1 VTDQPQHILDGYKV
15 LDFTQVLA
23 GPTTTR
29 LMVELGA
36 EVIKLELAPTGDFA
50 RFLPWRHES
59 GRSAYHVQQNRGKKS
74 LCLDAKSEAGREI
87 IRGLISEVDV
97 VIENFAP
104 GTIGRLGFPWE
115 TVHEINPRAVMCSL
129 SAFGQTGPLAN
140 LPGYDYIA
148 QAYAAVTQMI
158 GDPDRAP
165 AFPVLGIG
173 DVMTGVHAAA
183 AIGFALLFREKTGR
197 GQYIDIS
204 LLDSYFHCHEVN
216 IQIYSATKG
225 EVEPTRSGSHHYAVC
240 PLGLFK
246 GKDRYMFII
255 ALDHQWPHL
264 CKAMGRPELVDDP
277 RYDTNVKRTEKI
289 GEVAAIIEEW
299 LAGTPDD
306 EAALRRLEECR
317 VPCAPVLSIAEAV
330 AHPHLRERQTIRR
343 IEDRIL
349 GELDIPGMPLRFS
362 EFPRLLDLE
371 APLLGEHNADVLGRH
386 LGYEAGKI
394 AELEAAGVLQHG
406 DV

>member
-1 VTDQPQHILDGYKV
+1 MEAPQHILDGYKV

-36 EVIKLELAPTGDFA
+36 EVVKLELAPGGDFA
-50 RFLPWRHES
+50 RSLPWKHET

-74 LCLDAKSEAGREI
+74 LCIDAKSEEGREVI
-87 IRGLISEVDV
+87 KGLISQVDV

-104 GTIGRLGFPWE
+104 GTIERLGFPWE
-115 TVHEINPRAVMCSL
+115 KVKEINPRAIMCSI
-129 SAFGQTGPLAN
+129 SAFGQGGPLTN

-148 QAYAAVTQMI
+148 QAYAGVTHMI

-165 AFPVLGIG
+165 SFPLLGIG

-197 GQYIDIS
+197 GQYVDIS

-216 IQIYSATKG
+216 VEIYSATKG
-225 EVEPTRSGSHHYAVC
+225 EYEPKRAGSHHYAVC

-246 GKDRYMFII
+246 GKDTYMFII

-264 CKAMGRPELVDDP
+264 CKAMNRNDLITDP
-277 RYDTNVKRTEKI
+277 RYDTNVKRVEKI
-289 GEVAAIIEEW
+289 SEVAAIIEEW

-306 EAALRRLEECR
+306 ETALKRLEECR

-330 AHPHLRERQTIRR
+330 AHPHLRERKTIRKV
-343 IEDRIL
+343 EDEII
-349 GELDIPGMPLRFS
+349 GELEIPGMPLRFS
-362 EFPRLLDLE
+362 EFPELLDLH
-371 APLLGEHNADVLGRH
+371 APYLGEHNEEILDRY
-386 LGYEAGKI
+386 LGYGKDKI
-394 AELEAAGVLQHG
+394 ADLVRSGVLHRG
-406 DV
+406 DT

>member
-1 VTDQPQHILDGYKV
+1 MEAPQHILDGYKI

-36 EVIKLELAPTGDFA
+36 EVVKLELAPGGDFA
-50 RFLPWRHES
+50 RSLPWKHET

-74 LCLDAKSEAGREI
+74 LCIDAKSEEGREVI
-87 IRGLISEVDV
+87 KGLISQVDV

-104 GTIGRLGFPWE
+104 GTIERLGFPWE
-115 TVHEINPRAVMCSL
+115 TVKEINPRAIMCSI
-129 SAFGQTGPLAN
+129 SAFGQGGPLTN

-148 QAYAAVTQMI
+148 QAYAGVTHMI

-165 AFPVLGIG
+165 SFPLLGIG

-197 GQYIDIS
+197 GQYVDIS

-216 IQIYSATKG
+216 VEIYSATKG
-225 EVEPTRSGSHHYAVC
+225 EYEPKRAGSHHYAVC

-246 GKDRYMFII
+246 GKDTYMFII

-264 CKAMGRPELVDDP
+264 CKAMNRNDLITDP
-277 RYDTNVKRTEKI
+277 RYDTNVKRVEKI
-289 GEVAAIIEEW
+289 SEVAAIIEEW

-306 EAALRRLEECR
+306 ETALKRLEECR

-330 AHPHLRERQTIRR
+330 AHPHLRERKTIRKV
-343 IEDRIL
+343 EDEII
-349 GELDIPGMPLRFS
+349 GELEIPGMPLRFS
-362 EFPRLLDLE
+362 EFPELLDLH
-371 APLLGEHNADVLGRH
+371 APYLGEHNEEILDRY
-386 LGYEAGKI
+386 LGYGKDKI
-394 AELEAAGVLQHG
+394 ADLVRSGVLHRG
-406 DV
+406 DT

>member
-1 VTDQPQHILDGYKV
+1 MEAPQHILDGYKV

-36 EVIKLELAPTGDFA
+36 EGVKLELAPGGDFA
-50 RFLPWRHES
+50 RSLPWKHET

-74 LCLDAKSEAGREI
+74 LCIDAKSEEGREVI
-87 IRGLISEVDV
+87 KGLISQVDV

-104 GTIGRLGFPWE
+104 GTIERLGFPWE
-115 TVHEINPRAVMCSL
+115 KVKEINPRAIMCSI
-129 SAFGQTGPLAN
+129 SAFGQGGPLTN

-148 QAYAAVTQMI
+148 QAYAGVTHMI

-165 AFPVLGIG
+165 SFPLLGIG

-197 GQYIDIS
+197 GQYVDIS

-216 IQIYSATKG
+216 VEIYSATKG
-225 EVEPTRSGSHHYAVC
+225 EYEPKRAGSHHYAVC

-246 GKDRYMFII
+246 GKDTYMFII

-264 CKAMGRPELVDDP
+264 CKAMNRNDLITDP
-277 RYDTNVKRTEKI
+277 RYDTNVKRVEKI
-289 GEVAAIIEEW
+289 SEVAAIIEEW

-306 EAALRRLEECR
+306 ETALKRLEECR

-330 AHPHLRERQTIRR
+330 AHPHLRERKTIRKV
-343 IEDRIL
+343 EDEII
-349 GELDIPGMPLRFS
+349 GELEIPGMPLRFS
-362 EFPRLLDLE
+362 EFPELLDLH
-371 APLLGEHNADVLGRH
+371 APYLGEHNEEILDRY
-386 LGYEAGKI
+386 LGYG
-394 AELEAAGVLQHG
+394 
-406 DV
+406 

>member
-1 VTDQPQHILDGYKV
+1 MEAPQHILDGYKV

-36 EVIKLELAPTGDFA
+36 EVVKLELAPGGDFA
-50 RFLPWRHES
+50 RSLPWKHET

-74 LCLDAKSEAGREI
+74 LCIDAKSEEGREVI
-87 IRGLISEVDV
+87 KGLISQVDV

-104 GTIGRLGFPWE
+104 GTIERLGFPWE
-115 TVHEINPRAVMCSL
+115 TVNDINPRAIMCSI
-129 SAFGQTGPLAN
+129 SAFGQGGPLTN

-148 QAYAAVTQMI
+148 QAYAGVTHMI

-165 AFPVLGIG
+165 SFPLLGIG

-197 GQYIDIS
+197 GQYVDIS

-216 IQIYSATKG
+216 VEIYSATKG
-225 EVEPTRSGSHHYAVC
+225 EYEPKRAGSHHYAVC

-246 GKDRYMFII
+246 GKDTYMFII

-264 CKAMGRPELVDDP
+264 CKAMNRNDLITDP
-277 RYDTNVKRTEKI
+277 RYDTNVKRVEKI
-289 GEVAAIIEEW
+289 SEVAAIIEEW

-306 EAALRRLEECR
+306 ETALKRLEECR

-330 AHPHLRERQTIRR
+330 AHPHLRERKTIRKV
-343 IEDRIL
+343 EDEII
-349 GELDIPGMPLRFS
+349 GELEIPGMPLRFS
-362 EFPRLLDLE
+362 EFPELLDLH
-371 APLLGEHNADVLGRH
+371 APYLGEHNEEILDRY
-386 LGYEAGKI
+386 LGYGKDKI
-394 AELEAAGVLQHG
+394 ADLVRSGVLHRG
-406 DV
+406 DT

>member
-1 VTDQPQHILDGYKV
+1 MEAPQHILDGYKV

-36 EVIKLELAPTGDFA
+36 EVVKLELAPGGDFA
-50 RFLPWRHES
+50 RSLPWKHET

-74 LCLDAKSEAGREI
+74 LCIDAKSEEGREVI
-87 IRGLISEVDV
+87 KGLISQVDV

-104 GTIGRLGFPWE
+104 GTIERLGFPWE
-115 TVHEINPRAVMCSL
+115 TVKEINPRAIMCSI
-129 SAFGQTGPLAN
+129 SAFGQGGPLTN

-148 QAYAAVTQMI
+148 QAYAGVTHMI

-165 AFPVLGIG
+165 SFPLLGIG

-197 GQYIDIS
+197 GQYVDIS

-216 IQIYSATKG
+216 VEIYSATKG
-225 EVEPTRSGSHHYAVC
+225 EYEPKRAGSHHYAVC

-246 GKDRYMFII
+246 GKDTYMFII

-264 CKAMGRPELVDDP
+264 CKAMNRNDLITDP
-277 RYDTNVKRTEKI
+277 RYDTNVKRVEKI
-289 GEVAAIIEEW
+289 SEVAAIIEEW

-306 EAALRRLEECR
+306 ETALKRLEECR

-330 AHPHLRERQTIRR
+330 AHPHLRERKTIRKV
-343 IEDRIL
+343 EDEII
-349 GELDIPGMPLRFS
+349 GELEIPGMPLRFS
-362 EFPRLLDLE
+362 EFPELLDLH
-371 APLLGEHNADVLGRH
+371 APYLGEHNEEILDRY
-386 LGYEAGKI
+386 LGYGKDKI
-394 AELEAAGVLQHG
+394 ADLVRSGVLHRG
-406 DV
+406 DT

>member
-1 VTDQPQHILDGYKV
+1 MEAPQHILDGYKV

-36 EVIKLELAPTGDFA
+36 EVVKLELAPGGDFA
-50 RFLPWRHES
+50 RSLPWKHET

-74 LCLDAKSEAGREI
+74 LCIDAKSEEGREVI
-87 IRGLISEVDV
+87 KGLISQVDV

-104 GTIGRLGFPWE
+104 GTIERLGFPWE
-115 TVHEINPRAVMCSL
+115 TVKEIKPRAIMCSI
-129 SAFGQTGPLAN
+129 SAFGQGGPLTN

-148 QAYAAVTQMI
+148 QAYAGVTHMI

-165 AFPVLGIG
+165 SFPLLGIG

-197 GQYIDIS
+197 GQYVDIS

-216 IQIYSATKG
+216 VEIYSATKG
-225 EVEPTRSGSHHYAVC
+225 EYEPKRAGSHHYAVC

-246 GKDRYMFII
+246 GKDTYMFII

-264 CKAMGRPELVDDP
+264 CKAMNRNDLITDP
-277 RYDTNVKRTEKI
+277 RYDTNVKRVEKI
-289 GEVAAIIEEW
+289 SEVAAIIEEW

-306 EAALRRLEECR
+306 ETALKRLEECR

-330 AHPHLRERQTIRR
+330 AHPHLRERKTIRKV
-343 IEDRIL
+343 EDEII
-349 GELDIPGMPLRFS
+349 GELEIPGMPLRFS
-362 EFPRLLDLE
+362 EFPELLDLH
-371 APLLGEHNADVLGRH
+371 APYLGEHNEEILDRY
-386 LGYEAGKI
+386 LGYGKDKI
-394 AELEAAGVLQHG
+394 ADLVRSGVLHRG
-406 DV
+406 DT

>member
-1 VTDQPQHILDGYKV
+1 MEAPQHILDGYKV

-36 EVIKLELAPTGDFA
+36 EVVKLELAPGGDFA
-50 RFLPWRHES
+50 RSLPWKHET

-74 LCLDAKSEAGREI
+74 LCIDAKSEEGREVI
-87 IRGLISEVDV
+87 KGLISEVDV

-104 GTIGRLGFPWE
+104 GTIERLGFPWE
-115 TVHEINPRAVMCSL
+115 TVKEINPRAIMCSI
-129 SAFGQTGPLAN
+129 SAFGQGGPLTN

-148 QAYAAVTQMI
+148 QAYAGVTHMI

-165 AFPVLGIG
+165 SFPLLGIG

-197 GQYIDIS
+197 GQYVDIS

-216 IQIYSATKG
+216 VEIYSATKG
-225 EVEPTRSGSHHYAVC
+225 EYEPKRAGSHHYAVC

-246 GKDRYMFII
+246 GKDTYMFII

-264 CKAMGRPELVDDP
+264 CKAMNRNDLITDP
-277 RYDTNVKRTEKI
+277 RYDTNVKRVEKI
-289 GEVAAIIEEW
+289 SEVAAIIEEW

-306 EAALRRLEECR
+306 ETALKRLEECR

-330 AHPHLRERQTIRR
+330 AHPHLRERKTIRR
-343 IEDRIL
+343 VEDEII
-349 GELDIPGMPLRFS
+349 GELEIPGMPLRFS
-362 EFPRLLDLE
+362 EFPELLDLH
-371 APLLGEHNADVLGRH
+371 APYLGEHNEEILDRY
-386 LGYEAGKI
+386 LGYGKDKI
-394 AELEAAGVLQHG
+394 ADLVRSGVLHRG
-406 DV
+406 DA

>member
-1 VTDQPQHILDGYKV
+1 MEAPQHILDGYKV

-36 EVIKLELAPTGDFA
+36 EVVKLELAPGGDFA
-50 RFLPWRHES
+50 RSLPWKHET

-74 LCLDAKSEAGREI
+74 LCIDAKSEEGREVI
-87 IRGLISEVDV
+87 KGLISQVDV

-104 GTIGRLGFPWE
+104 GTIERLGFPWE
-115 TVHEINPRAVMCSL
+115 TVKEINPRAIMCSI
-129 SAFGQTGPLAN
+129 SAFGQGGPLTN

-148 QAYAAVTQMI
+148 QAYAGVTHMI

-165 AFPVLGIG
+165 SFPLLGIG

-197 GQYIDIS
+197 GQYVDIS

-216 IQIYSATKG
+216 VEIYSATKG
-225 EVEPTRSGSHHYAVC
+225 EYEPKRAGSHHYAVC

-246 GKDRYMFII
+246 GKDTYMFII

-264 CKAMGRPELVDDP
+264 CKAMNRNDLITDP
-277 RYDTNVKRTEKI
+277 RYDTNVKRVEKI
-289 GEVAAIIEEW
+289 SEVAAIIEEW

-306 EAALRRLEECR
+306 ETALKRLEECR

-330 AHPHLRERQTIRR
+330 AHPHLRERKTIRR
-343 IEDRIL
+343 VEDEII
-349 GELDIPGMPLRFS
+349 GELEIPGMPLRFS
-362 EFPRLLDLE
+362 EFPELLDLH
-371 APLLGEHNADVLGRH
+371 APYLGEHNEEILDRY
-386 LGYEAGKI
+386 LGYGKDKI
-394 AELEAAGVLQHG
+394 ADLVRSGVLHRG
-406 DV
+406 DT

>member
-1 VTDQPQHILDGYKV
+1 MEEPQHILDGYKV

-36 EVIKLELAPTGDFA
+36 EVIKLELAPGGDFA
-50 RFLPWRHES
+50 RSLPWKHET

-74 LCLDAKSEAGREI
+74 LCIDVKTEEGREI
-87 IRGLISEVDV
+87 IRSLISQVDV

-115 TVHEINPRAVMCSL
+115 VVKEINPKAIMCSI
-129 SAFGQTGPLAN
+129 SAFGQGGPLSS

-148 QAYAAVTQMI
+148 QAYAGVTHMI

-165 AFPVLGIG
+165 SFPLLGIG

-197 GQYIDIS
+197 GQYVDIS

-216 IQIYSATKG
+216 VEIYSATKG
-225 EVEPTRSGSHHYAVC
+225 EYEPKRAGSHHYAVC

-246 GKDRYMFII
+246 GKDTYMFII
-255 ALDHQWPHL
+255 ALDHQWPNL
-264 CKAMGRPELVDDP
+264 CKAMNQPELVTDP
-277 RYDTNVKRTEKI
+277 RYDTNVKRVEKI
-289 GEVAAIIEEW
+289 SEVASIIEEW

-306 EAALRRLEECR
+306 EAALKRLEECR

-330 AHPHLRERQTIRR
+330 AHPHLRERKTIRKVHDE
-343 IEDRIL
+343 II
-349 GELDIPGMPLRFS
+349 GELEIPGMPLRFS
-362 EFPRLLDLE
+362 EFPNLLDLH
-371 APLLGEHNADVLGRH
+371 APYLGEHNLDILNRY
-386 LGYEAGKI
+386 LGYSDEKI
-394 AELEAAGVLQHG
+394 HILEKSGILHRGEV
-406 DV
+406 

>member
-1 VTDQPQHILDGYKV
+1 MEAPQHILDGYKV

-36 EVIKLELAPTGDFA
+36 EVVKLELAPGGDFA
-50 RFLPWRHES
+50 RSLPWKHET

-74 LCLDAKSEAGREI
+74 LCVDAKSEEGREI
-87 IRGLISEVDV
+87 IKGLISQVDV

-104 GTIGRLGFPWE
+104 GTIERLGFPWE
-115 TVHEINPRAVMCSL
+115 TVKEINPRAIMCSI
-129 SAFGQTGPLAN
+129 SAFGQGGPLTN

-148 QAYAAVTQMI
+148 QAYAGVTHMI

-165 AFPVLGIG
+165 SFPLLGIG

-197 GQYIDIS
+197 GQYVDIS

-216 IQIYSATKG
+216 VEIYSATKG
-225 EVEPTRSGSHHYAVC
+225 EFEPKRAGSHHYAVC

-246 GKDRYMFII
+246 GKDTYMFII

-264 CKAMGRPELVDDP
+264 CKAMNRNDLITDP
-277 RYDTNVKRTEKI
+277 RYDTNVKRVEKI
-289 GEVAAIIEEW
+289 SEVAAIIEEW

-306 EAALRRLEECR
+306 EAALKRLEECR

-330 AHPHLRERQTIRR
+330 AHPHLRERKTIRKV
-343 IEDRIL
+343 EDEII
-349 GELDIPGMPLRFS
+349 GELEIPGMPLRFS
-362 EFPRLLDLE
+362 EFPELLDLH
-371 APLLGEHNADVLGRH
+371 APYLGEHNEEILGRY
-386 LGYEAGKI
+386 LGYDKDTI
-394 AELEAAGVLQHG
+394 TNLVRSGVLHRG
-406 DV
+406 DT